1 MYPTIYLTVK
11 LEKQVTCYSCGF
23 FIQLNCQIDNKMQSV
38 THALSGIPP
47 CNYLMCIGH
56 GKERLHL
63 FREII
68 KLSKTSTLI
77 SHQKKKNKGLK
88 TLLKKK
94 KKQLMTDNQS
104 QYIYIY
110 FYLYVYI

>member
-1 MYPTIYLTVK
+1 
-11 LEKQVTCYSCGF
+11 
-23 FIQLNCQIDNKMQSV
+23 MQSV

-77 SHQKKKNKGLK
+77 SQKKKESKNIILK
-88 TLLKKK
+88 KKK

-110 FYLYVYI
+110 VFV